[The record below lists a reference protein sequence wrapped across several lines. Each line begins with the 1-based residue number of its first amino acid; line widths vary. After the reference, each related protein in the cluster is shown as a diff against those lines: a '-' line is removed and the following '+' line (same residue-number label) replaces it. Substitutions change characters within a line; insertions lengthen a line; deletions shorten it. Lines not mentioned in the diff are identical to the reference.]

1 MTTTTTKKKTATGLT
16 QQELKRLATL
26 ARRIFLPGVKSP
38 ERRRRADARLLELL
52 EAAAVELPAGDR
64 DTLRRLARGQST
76 RRPARS
82 PPEILELL
90 ARTLGTAGLHLWAVE
105 RHPRRLRALGER
117 ATLAAWLRRPP
128 FRLDDELLEAGIRYG
143 VERTEVRSDDIDKRL
158 GREFRKEGAMATA
171 TTVDFKVDPRNFP
184 DFDEQDFVDRVKD
197 ALPGT
202 FDPGS
207 DKKAVEA
214 AIVGILLVDGHANSR
229 DFALKRAVRTAIR
242 EAEDTTIDAT
252 GASVSN
258 TDIYKRVAAVLT
270 KGPRDNDVYYEELV
284 AAARSVFQNA
294 GRLAYDEEGTVA
306 AQIDKAAEE
315 YATGGGVVGGL
326 DLPELVTAD
335 DEDEVVSEN
344 VRAVSVIYA
353 AYQLEQARV
362 FDVVDRIMEI
372 FMNGLLPVGFDAA
385 GRALD
390 DLYFSS
396 EDRYDKSQ
404 RFMQYSRVLGA
415 PGGDVSSEVAPNG
428 EFERLFLRF
437 LASVSEFERQS
448 RLGDLFDN
456 ASGGRRS
463 LAITG
468 EHVRKAGRDLAANTS
483 LYGWANTH
491 FAARRLSN
499 HVNTAMKILRLAEI
513 QNSYGV
519 QSPWQVIERVSSLEF
534 GEAPNIVRHR
544 TLADSGK
551 KVLDI
556 VANNATAW
564 TSSTSGPLFDNVP
577 CQSSGGGSITS
588 RSSRGGRQPVSM
600 AAIKPCDRD
609 ELFRHTEAVLAV
621 MGIKDIQ
628 IDEYSEPGESVLAPS
643 IPTFGPAP
651 AASGGNGGGN
661 GNLEAEIRRMVET
674 GQQPS
679 LDDLKRLA
687 GIGS

>member
-1 MTTTTTKKKTATGLT
+1 MTTKTATGLDLS

-38 ERRRRADARLLELL
+38 DRRRRADARLLELL
-52 EAAAVELPAGDR
+52 EATAVELPDADR
-64 DTLRRLARGQST
+64 DTLRRLARGQSS

-90 ARTLGTAGLHLWAVE
+90 ALTLGTAGLHLWALE

-117 ATLAAWLRRPP
+117 ATLAAWLRRPLFDP
-128 FRLDDELLEAGIRYG
+128 DDELLEAGIRYG
-143 VERTEVRSDDIDKRL
+143 VERTEVRSEDIDKRL
-158 GREFRKEGAMATA
+158 GREFRKEGAMATT

-184 DFDEQDFVDRVKD
+184 DFDEQDFVKRVKD

-229 DFALKRAVRTAIR
+229 DFALKRAARTAIR
-242 EAEDTTIDAT
+242 EAEDTTIDGTAEP
-252 GASVSN
+252 VSN
-258 TDIYKRVAAVLT
+258 TDIYKRVVHVLT
-270 KGPRDNDVYYEELV
+270 KGARDNVVYYEELV

-294 GRLAYDEEGTVA
+294 GRLAFDEEGIVA
-306 AQIDKAAEE
+306 AQIVKAADE

-437 LASVSEFERQS
+437 LASVSEFERQL
-448 RLGDLFDN
+448 RLGDLFDTGV
-456 ASGGRRS
+456 SGGRRS

-499 HVNTAMKILRLAEI
+499 HISTAMKILRLAEI

-577 CQSSGGGSITS
+577 CQPSGGGSITS
-588 RSSRGGRQPVSM
+588 SGTGGRQPVSM
-600 AAIKPCDRD
+600 AAITPCDRD
-609 ELFRHTEAVLAV
+609 ELFRHSEAVLAV

-643 IPTFGPAP
+643 IPTFGAVRG
-651 AASGGNGGGN
+651 ANGGNGSGN
-661 GNLEAEIRRMVET
+661 ANLEEEIRRMVET